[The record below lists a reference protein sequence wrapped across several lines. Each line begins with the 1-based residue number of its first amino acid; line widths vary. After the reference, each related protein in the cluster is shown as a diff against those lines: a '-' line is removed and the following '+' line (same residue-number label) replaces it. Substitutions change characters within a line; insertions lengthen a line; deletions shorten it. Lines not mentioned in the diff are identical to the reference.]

1 MGGRSRYEPS
11 YERARRE
18 RHRDEVIARGD
29 PPQTLSDAEIER
41 GEVPVTRAPAP
52 VAVAAWVRYGAT
64 PVLVDGFTSTWTS
77 RAVEV
82 VWRTPQG
89 EPQRAW
95 VWANAVRRRTATSAE
110 LLGRR
115 PPQP

>member
-18 RHRDEVIARGD
+18 RQRDEILARGQR
-29 PPQTLSDAEIER
+29 PESLSDAEIQR
-41 GEVPVTRAPAP
+41 GEVAVTRSPTP
-52 VAVAAWVRYGAT
+52 IPIAAWVRYGPI

-89 EPQRAW
+89 EPHRAW
-95 VWANAVRRRTATSAE
+95 VWANAVTRRTATSAE
-110 LLGRR
+110 LLGVR
-115 PPQP
+115 PPPR